1 MDSGNSSSMQS
12 SSGGDE
18 EYDSRA
24 ESIPAFLNPSGHF
37 GSVSSNPQPPPFSH
51 PPHTLFDP
59 RSSYVD
65 AFSQSSANHPNANS
79 LLNLDT
85 VWSRGLR
92 SEPNC
97 TDFGNLTGLS
107 SSSSSSSGQSM
118 LGVQG
123 PSQGQGQGQFPSS
136 SSTRMLSVHENGG
149 RASPASLPSD
159 QTNVARN
166 SKKRTRASRRAP
178 TTVLTTD
185 TSNFRAMVQEFT
197 GIPAPPF
204 SASPYS
210 RRLDLFGA
218 GSSMKPGHLEPLGP
232 LYPLRPS
239 PHKVQHNPFVP
250 SSSST
255 SPSFFNSTI
264 GHDSIAST
272 TNNIPTTS
280 TNNIITTSMAVA
292 TNTINSASTT
302 YQLPSSSDH
311 PACFPKQ
318 PQNVLSMQNPN
329 SILSFQSLLQSPHP
343 GHQLKY
349 PLPDVPVFGT
359 KSPAGLTLPL
369 PSFEELGLPHGQHV
383 NANITGIPSHA
394 TSGGGGSTRLRTDDN
409 GTCWRDGAGSNEG
422 SREQTRPFTGNYGDS
437 PGQVS
442 SFKLNCSAS
451 SSAFHPEKG
460 SDNVS
465 SRGEGTVDSWICP
478 SD

>member
-1 MDSGNSSSMQS
+1 MQS

-24 ESIPAFLNPSGHF
+24 ESSIPAFLNPSGQF
-37 GSVSSNPQPPPFSH
+37 GSVSSNPHPPPFSH
-51 PPHTLFDP
+51 PPALFDP

-65 AFSQSSANHPNANS
+65 AFSQSSANQNANS

-123 PSQGQGQGQFPSS
+123 PGPSQSQFPSS
-136 SSTRMLSVHENGG
+136 SSTRMMSVHENGG

-159 QTNVARN
+159 QTNVGRN

-232 LYPLRPS
+232 LYSLRPS
-239 PHKVQHNPFVP
+239 PHKVQPNPFVP
-250 SSSST
+250 SSSS
-255 SPSFFNSTI
+255 SSFFNSSTI
-264 GHDSIAST
+264 GDSIAST
-272 TNNIPTTS
+272 TNNI
-280 TNNIITTSMAVA
+280 ITTSMAAAA

-302 YQLPSSSDH
+302 YQLPSSD
-311 PACFPKQ
+311 PGNFQKQ
-318 PQNVLSMQNPN
+318 PQNVLSMQNP
-329 SILSFQSLLQSPHP
+329 ILSFQSLLQSTPP
-343 GHQLKY
+343 HQLKY
-349 PLPDVPVFGT
+349 PLPDVPVFGA
-359 KSPAGLTLPL
+359 KPPASLTLPL
-369 PSFEELGLPHGQHV
+369 PSFEELGVPHGHV
-383 NANITGIPSHA
+383 NANITGLPSHHA
-394 TSGGGGSTRLRTDDN
+394 SSGGSTRLRTDDN
-409 GTCWRDGAGSNEG
+409 GGFN
-422 SREQTRPFTGNYGDS
+422 GNYGDS
-437 PGQVS
+437 TQVS